1 MTRRALPLV
10 AALAVGLA
18 ACGAPPAAPGATA
31 PPSTP
36 TAPTTAAPTTAAP
49 TSTAAITTSTTFGID
64 LPPGVAW
71 VADGDRRVASGAR
84 IHRWRFQPPG
94 RGPAC
99 VVTTGELV
107 DYRGAF
113 PAVQLA
119 AFAGSRESGAE
130 VIRNESIT
138 PPAGSIAA
146 ITQEQSFVSQVV
158 GAGTVRS
165 HLYVRQALTAAHT
178 LIAVYAAAPDDAAAR
193 CRPQDTAASLHIASP
208 TDGSTDGSTGAST
221 GASTDSTGGSS

>member
-1 MTRRALPLV
+1 VTRRPLPFGPLPLV
-10 AALAVGLA
+10 AVLAAGLA

-31 PPSTP
+31 PAT
-36 TAPTTAAPTTAAP
+36 TTTASGVRP
-49 TSTAAITTSTTFGID
+49 TSTAFSID
-64 LPPGVAW
+64 LPAGVTW

-84 IHRWRFQPPG
+84 IRRWRFQPPG
-94 RGPAC
+94 HGPAC
-99 VVTTGELV
+99 VVSTGELV

-138 PPAGSIAA
+138 PPAGSVAA

-165 HLYVRQALTAAHT
+165 HLYVRQALTVTHT
-178 LIAVYAAAPDDAAAR
+178 LVAVYAAGPDDAAAD

-208 TDGSTDGSTGAST
+208 TGG
-221 GASTDSTGGSS
+221 STDSTGGSS